1 MSARVCDR
9 CHYTIVS
16 QVVTACPNCGAPLPA
31 RAKPATGPIM
41 TVISFVF
48 LALLGW
54 GGITIMRQGARWAEE
69 QRTTTLPA
77 VIPSMRPVPAA
88 PTSAAPAATANA
100 SALLAALAS
109 PDAARRSEAAQKLA
123 EEGGR
128 NAVGPLLRALKDSDP
143 TVRQLSTYA
152 LARMSERGALPPAER
167 PNAAAAVRPLLRDP
181 YDLARS
187 TAAYAIGVFG
197 DRRAVPAL
205 LGALNDPSPSVRAMT
220 ATALGTLKEA
230 RAVKPLIPL
239 LSDETTVWAA
249 AHALGEIG
257 NDEASEVLMT
267 AYNTE
272 RWDVVAGA
280 HAYFLRR
287 RTPGYEKVLL
297 ELLQSRNDL
306 AIAQTLILSGDPRL
320 AGPARKWA
328 TDRGFTLRKDAKS
341 PTGVTWVPAGGD
353 S

>member
-1 MSARVCDR
+1 MA
-9 CHYTIVS
+9 I
-16 QVVTACPNCGAPLPA
+16 
-31 RAKPATGPIM
+31 
-41 TVISFVF
+41 ISFAF

-54 GGITIMRQGARWAEE
+54 GGITIMRQGVRWSDE
-69 QRTTTLPA
+69 QRTTTMPA

-88 PTSAAPAATANA
+88 PASAAPAANATA

-109 PDAARRSEAAQKLA
+109 PNAERRREAAETLA

-128 NAVGPLLRALKDSDP
+128 TAVGPLVRALKDPDD

-152 LARMSERGALPPAER
+152 LARMSTRGALPPADR
-167 PNAAAAVRPLLRDP
+167 PNTAAAVRPLLRDR

-187 TAAYAIGVFG
+187 TAAYALGVFG
-197 DRRAVPAL
+197 DRQAVPAL

-220 ATALGTLKEA
+220 ATALGTLKEP

-239 LSDETTVWAA
+239 LSDETTVWAGA
-249 AHALGEIG
+249 QALGEIG
-257 NDEASEVLMT
+257 NDEASEVLLA

-280 HAYFLRR
+280 HAYYLRR

-297 ELLQSRNDL
+297 DLLQSRNDL
-306 AIAQTLILSGDPRL
+306 AIAQTLILSGNPRL
-320 AGPARKWA
+320 SGPAKKWA
-328 TDRGFTLRKDAKS
+328 ADHGWTLSKDPKS
-341 PTGVTWVPAGGD
+341 PTGVTWVPPAEEPAK
-353 S
+353 